1 MPFFCRNRE
10 PTLHHI
16 GIESRKS
23 HRRRQRSPL
32 STVSLRKASE
42 KEIPISAEQRDSES
56 FFAADRGSS
65 AEKMAETTATP
76 SIPVFLRRGIFPSV
90 IPPMATVGESET
102 ELQIRR
108 SSSEDMDTVSF
119 FVDVEKTAPIP
130 RVIRR
135 RPPPLPRLLPDYEAE
150 IPIIL
155 SGPSIRRTSCTV
167 AVSLSYTYAVCAR
180 TSKRY
185 PAGR

>member
-16 GIESRKS
+16 GIESRIVPSTSKIA
-23 HRRRQRSPL
+23 PL
-32 STVSLRKASE
+32 TVSLRKASE

-90 IPPMATVGESET
+90 IPPMATVGIET

-119 FVDVEKTAPIP
+119 FVDVENTAPIP
-130 RVIRR
+130 R
-135 RPPPLPRLLPDYEAE
+135 
-150 IPIIL
+150 
-155 SGPSIRRTSCTV
+155 
-167 AVSLSYTYAVCAR
+167 
-180 TSKRY
+180 
-185 PAGR
+185 